1 LIPSPPHQAPLT
13 PSAPPARP
21 PRPASRRRG
30 AVKKLALLLAAACVL
45 GEAGLRA
52 WDHFHGRTG
61 SLYDYVVPV
70 GTRFKMRPG
79 VTVIVP
85 ERYGDIRYSFNRQG
99 YRDVDHDPARHGR
112 RLLWLGDSVTFGLG
126 VAQDRTYAARIARQ
140 LASRQPAWET
150 VDEAIFAYDTRHE
163 LETLGEDGLEYRP
176 EVIVLQFYMNDF
188 SISSP
193 HPRFGDVHWSDR
205 LAALKNRLVY
215 KSALYL
221 RAQQLLLGASYLLFH
236 DVRRRHFP
244 RTLNAA
250 QPKFQSAY
258 LAAHPD
264 DATLP
269 TFTALAA
276 IGDLARRHGARL
288 LVFITP
294 DEVQLFTPRYD
305 VINARVAGFCRRQ
318 GIPTFDP
325 LPVLRARADRGRLF
339 YDGIHYSDHG
349 HAVVARLLLAAL
361 DSGGFLAAGPAGAG
375 GR

>member
-1 LIPSPPHQAPLT
+1 
-13 PSAPPARP
+13 
-21 PRPASRRRG
+21 
-30 AVKKLALLLAAACVL
+30 VVLAAACVL
-45 GEAGLRA
+45 GEAGLRL
-52 WDHFHGRTG
+52 WDHFHGKTG

-70 GTRFKMRPG
+70 GTRFKMRAG

-99 YRDVDHDPARHGR
+99 YRDVDHDPAKPGR

-140 LASRQPAWET
+140 LAARQPPWET
-150 VDEAIFAYDTRHE
+150 VDETIFAYDTRHE
-163 LETLGEDGLEYRP
+163 LETLEEDGLEYRP

-193 HPRFGDVHWSDR
+193 HPRPRDISWSDR
-205 LAALKNRLVY
+205 LTALKNRLVY

-221 RAQQLLLGASYLLFH
+221 RVQQLLTGAGYHLFH
-236 DVRRRHFP
+236 AARRRYLP
-244 RTLNAA
+244 QTLNAN
-250 QPKFQSAY
+250 QPQAQSAY

-276 IGDLARRHGARL
+276 IGALARRHGARL

-305 VINARVAGFCRRQ
+305 VINRRVASFCRRQ

-325 LPVLRARADRGRLF
+325 LPALRTRADRGRLF

-349 HAVVARLLLAAL
+349 HAVVASLLLAAL
-361 DSGGFLAAGPAGAG
+361 DRGGFFAAGPAGARAG

>member
-1 LIPSPPHQAPLT
+1 MIPSPSHQAPLT
-13 PSAPPARP
+13 PSAPPSRP
-21 PRPASRRRG
+21 PPIASPRRR
-30 AVKKLALLLAAACVL
+30 AVQKLALLLVTACVL

-52 WDHFHGRTG
+52 WDHFHGKTG
-61 SLYDYVVPV
+61 SLYDYIVPV

-99 YRDVDHDPARHGR
+99 YRDVDHDPARPGR

-163 LETLGEDGLEYRP
+163 VETLEEDGLEYRP

-193 HPRFGDVHWSDR
+193 HPRFGDVQWSDR

-236 DVRRRHFP
+236 DARRRYFP
-244 RTLNAA
+244 RTLNAD
-250 QPKFQSAY
+250 QPRFQSAY

-276 IGDLARRHGARL
+276 IGDLARRQGARL

-305 VINARVAGFCRRQ
+305 AIDRRVAAFCRRQ

-325 LPVLRARADRGRLF
+325 LPALRARADRGRLF

-349 HAVVARLLLAAL
+349 HAVVASLLLAAL
-361 DSGGFLAAGPAGAG
+361 DRGGFLAAAPAGAG